1 VLYSS
6 VITASWFLLNPLAR
20 ALVVFM
26 QERTRGA
33 GSGSPRFERWCRI
46 WKGVRIQQMMKALG
60 EDVIELR
67 CHKVTS
73 RS

>member
-1 VLYSS
+1 VLYST
-6 VITASWFLLNPLAR
+6 VITASSFLLNSLAR

-33 GSGSPRFERWCRI
+33 GSESPRFERWCRI
-46 WKGVRIQQMMKALG
+46 WKGVRLQQMINALG
-60 EDVIELR
+60 EDFIELG